1 VDTGQARRTGA
12 KPRHG
17 HTVTFDPVWRRIIGI
32 AGQGAQFFGDALV
45 YDIPANLWTQLKR
58 QFERTKPPVR
68 RLADAAVSHRSCVF
82 IRFGDSVLLWRTDDG
97 LL

>member
-1 VDTGQARRTGA
+1 MDTGQARRTGA

-68 RLADAAVSHRSCVF
+68 PLGNLRRKTGRDRAF
-82 IRFGDSVLLWRTDDG
+82 TRFHFRTG
-97 LL
+97 TV